1 VNEMPIGFPVYPA
14 LASTPQTAF
23 ASEQADFHKLAESLP
38 QIVWITD
45 ADGKNIFFNQKWVE
59 YTGLPLAESLGDGWN
74 KPFHPDD
81 RQRAWG
87 AWQNAVT
94 NNDTYSLEC
103 RLRRADGAYRWWLV
117 RGAPQINESGVIE
130 QWFGTCTDIHDAV
143 LAKAEAEK
151 ANRAKTNFLAAASHD
166 LRQPVQSLT
175 LLLSVIERQVTENP
189 KAADLVGMAKS
200 TMESLNGMLS
210 GILEISRLDAGVIS
224 PVIACVD
231 VGELIDKLAREYHH
245 RAADCRLELRCA
257 PLSLR
262 VSTDV
267 TLLERMLRNLIENAL
282 RYTERGGVLVGVRRR
297 GQRVSIEVIDTG
309 IGIPENRQDE
319 IFEEFRQL
327 GNPARDS
334 RRGLGLGLSIV
345 SRLGT
350 LLDIEVQVKSTVGRG
365 TRFSLLLP
373 LVDDEPVKPLVKLET
388 QDVGGRILIIEDNFN
403 LRQIYEIML
412 KDWGYETLGAASGE
426 EALKLATAEDW
437 RLDAIVADHRLGCG
451 LTGDAAATE
460 IARHACRSFPT
471 MLLTGDTDRRRLIE
485 AAAGGFILLHKPVE
499 ADDLRRALGSL
510 LRGDG
515 GASSR

>member
-1 VNEMPIGFPVYPA
+1 MPIGLPVYPA
-14 LASTPQTAF
+14 LCSTPQAAF
-23 ASEQADFHKLAESLP
+23 ASEQADFRKLAESLP

-45 ADGKNIFFNQKWVE
+45 ADGKYIFFNQNWVK
-59 YTGLPLAESLGDGWN
+59 YTGLPLDESLGDGWN

-81 RQRAWG
+81 RQRAWR
-87 AWQNAVT
+87 AWRNAVT
-94 NNDTYSLEC
+94 NDGAYSLEC

-117 RGAPQINESGVIE
+117 RGVPQIKDSGETE
-130 QWFGTCTDIHDAV
+130 QWFGTCTDIHDVV

-151 ANRAKTNFLAAASHD
+151 ANRAKTDFLAAASHD

-175 LLLSVIERQVTENP
+175 LLLSAIQRHVTESP
-189 KAADLVGMAKS
+189 KAAADLVGMARS
-200 TMESLNGMLS
+200 TTESLNGMLS
-210 GILEISRLDAGVIS
+210 GILEFSRLDAGVIS

-245 RAADCRLELRCA
+245 RAADCHLELRCA
-257 PLSLR
+257 PLALR

-309 IGIPENRQDE
+309 IGIPANKQNE

-327 GNPARDS
+327 ENPARDS

-345 SRLGT
+345 SRLAT

-373 LVDDEPVKPLVKLET
+373 LFDDEPVKLPVKPEPE
-388 QDVGGRILIIEDNFN
+388 DVGGRIIVHRRQLQPADQVEGLG
-403 LRQIYEIML
+403 LRN
-412 KDWGYETLGAASGE
+412 
-426 EALKLATAEDW
+426 
-437 RLDAIVADHRLGCG
+437 
-451 LTGDAAATE
+451 
-460 IARHACRSFPT
+460 AR
-471 MLLTGDTDRRRLIE
+471 
-485 AAAGGFILLHKPVE
+485 
-499 ADDLRRALGSL
+499 
-510 LRGDG
+510 
-515 GASSR
+515 SRKC